1 MANAK
6 TRKTE
11 LIGVAQQHD
20 QGCGTGAGTSE
31 GLQAVFQRIRPDQE
45 QDHERAASSSSR
57 GSLRVL
63 FNRMASFSQDSQGSE
78 EEMPKQPITSSLV
91 REVSS
96 KMQLASM
103 KATEGARKRRYNNN
117 RRTLLKNSKVPA
129 RRNLQKSRADAA
141 RLNLLVSGICGCSW
155 ETCFSQFKTILTELI
170 ALLTIF
176 AQAAKVIRDEVLRCS
191 VGEQDVG
198 VLGFRLSIKCFCKLF
213 QISKTVVSTL
223 AQGKLHLDRR
233 FKGAVR
239 QPLPSVQERRI
250 RIYLSTVYCRDLSSS
265 VHISIQSCFMFF
277 AFNVQ
282 SYFLF

>member
-31 GLQAVFQRIRPDQE
+31 GLQAVFQRIRP
-45 QDHERAASSSSR
+45 DHERAASSSSR

-103 KATEGARKRRYNNN
+103 KATEGARKRRYNN
-117 RRTLLKNSKVPA
+117 NSKVPA

-277 AFNVQ
+277 CI
-282 SYFLF
+282 